1 MAETSAQDSVQAG
14 KGKKYLGKYC
24 VAGGPSEA
32 SCKNNSSTVGIS
44 MHEFLK
50 KVGSSLRKA
59 WIRFVQRPRHN
70 WQPSS
75 CSCLCSAHF
84 EASCFH
90 QRIDVDLED
99 TSTAKTKLLLLDRS
113 LAIPTIDT
121 VSSERTSDSVSS
133 RERRQVREY

>member
-1 MAETSAQDSVQAG
+1 MAEASAQDPAQAG
-14 KGKKYLGKYC
+14 KGRKYLGKYC
-24 VAGGPSEA
+24 VAGGPNGA

-44 MHEFLK
+44 MHEFPK
-50 KVGSSLRKA
+50 NGFSLRKA
-59 WIRFVQRPRHN
+59 WIKFVQRHRHN

-75 CSCLCSAHF
+75 YSCLCSAHF

-90 QRIDVDLED
+90 QRIDANLED
-99 TSTAKTKLLLLDRS
+99 TSTAKTKRLLDRS

-121 VSSERTSDSVSS
+121 VSSERTSDAVSS